1 MSDQVGTGKPTQ
13 SDTVWRVGECTIYKA
28 HSTDGPFHSD
38 GWKSHLEPGAESEA
52 CMQVQQ
58 RVSLVC
64 MYHPRG
70 NLYAAEIDCVKSM
83 HDGKEY
89 LLVYTGWC
97 VRSILR
103 DDALH

>member
-1 MSDQVGTGKPTQ
+1 
-13 SDTVWRVGECTIYKA
+13 
-28 HSTDGPFHSD
+28 
-38 GWKSHLEPGAESEA
+38 
-52 CMQVQQ
+52 MQVQQ

-97 VRSILR
+97 VEVYSEGRCN
-103 DDALH
+103 ALTAQEAPHVLKVSYLKYRATWCQS